1 MTPQASSS
9 VARGAISRASGVLRG
24 TQILLLL
31 LIIGLTLVRRG
42 EHYWPIVT
50 WPVYALHKPEFPGPT
65 EALLEV
71 RVTTRSG
78 ERHVLRSADL
88 VEWSRNRI
96 ADLLMEGAVGDR
108 GVDHRAAD
116 QAHLA
121 RLVALA
127 LGHQAFEAIEIW
139 RVEWRVDALGR
150 PPLLREK
157 PSAETRRARFVTPWG
172 GPR

>member
-1 MTPQASSS
+1 LE
-9 VARGAISRASGVLRG
+9 RAISRATARGVLRR

-31 LIIGLTLVRRG
+31 LIVGLALVRRG

-50 WPVYALHKPEFPGPT
+50 WPVYALHKPQFPAPT

-78 ERHVLRSADL
+78 ERRVLRSADL

-96 ADLLMEGAVGDR
+96 ADLLLEGAVGDR
-108 GVDHRAAD
+108 GVDRRPAD

-127 LGHQAFEAIEIW
+127 LGHEAFEAIEIW

-150 PPLLREK
+150 PPLLRAK
-157 PSAETRRARFVTPWG
+157 PSAETRRAHFVTPWG
-172 GPR
+172 GAR